1 MKHKKIST
9 VWIIVGACF
18 LVAIVAWLLSGNK
31 EEETIN
37 FTTETVS
44 LGNIRNSITATG
56 TVSPVDTVAVGTQ
69 VSGIID
75 KIYVDFNSPV
85 KKGQILAVLDTK
97 NLTSQLNSAKANARS
112 AQANLQSAKASL
124 AYQLANYN
132 RYKTLYK
139 KGLISANDYENA
151 YLAYKQAAEQVA
163 MQQQNL
169 VTAQESV
176 KTAET
181 NLGYATITSPIDGI
195 IINKYVAEGQTVA
208 ATYNTPELFGVAK
221 DLKNMEVTADVDEA
235 DIGDVKEGESVTFTV
250 DAYPD
255 DTFTGTV
262 KQVRLGA
269 STSNN
274 VVTYHVIISA
284 NNEDLKLKPG
294 LTANVTIYTQ
304 VKANVLCVPTK
315 ALRYTPTKETV
326 GKRKIQD
333 VSNAKNKVWTL
344 EGNTLVAHRVS
355 IGSTDGT
362 NTQIIEGIKKGQKVI
377 TGVSV
382 TEDQPEAGDGGGESS
397 PFAPGPRKNDKKK

>member
-169 VTAQESV
+169 VTA
-176 KTAET
+176 
-181 NLGYATITSPIDGI
+181 
-195 IINKYVAEGQTVA
+195 
-208 ATYNTPELFGVAK
+208 
-221 DLKNMEVTADVDEA
+221 
-235 DIGDVKEGESVTFTV
+235 
-250 DAYPD
+250 
-255 DTFTGTV
+255 
-262 KQVRLGA
+262 
-269 STSNN
+269 
-274 VVTYHVIISA
+274 
-284 NNEDLKLKPG
+284 
-294 LTANVTIYTQ
+294 
-304 VKANVLCVPTK
+304 
-315 ALRYTPTKETV
+315 
-326 GKRKIQD
+326 
-333 VSNAKNKVWTL
+333 
-344 EGNTLVAHRVS
+344 
-355 IGSTDGT
+355 
-362 NTQIIEGIKKGQKVI
+362 
-377 TGVSV
+377 
-382 TEDQPEAGDGGGESS
+382 
-397 PFAPGPRKNDKKK
+397 